1 MFQLL
6 PSIFAQTYPRQ
17 FLQRVPAIYAT
28 VSASLFI
35 ESLGV
40 LHATFLI
47 VDILEKILPT
57 QSAWERGRYVHCI
70 YVCACVH
77 MRMTNCTYPNHPY
90 PNAYCTATS
99 FSLLL
104 LAVSQQRRL
113 RLLPVEVFQRVWL
126 GFHGCR

>member
-1 MFQLL
+1 LVVTTTFLISSTTTFASWPLGYRGLPDWFVTVCLRSGLPGVVVTVNIFQLL

-17 FLQRVPAIYAT
+17 FLEKVPAIYAA

-57 QSAWERGRYVHCI
+57 QSAWERGR
-70 YVCACVH
+70 
-77 MRMTNCTYPNHPY
+77 
-90 PNAYCTATS
+90 
-99 FSLLL
+99 
-104 LAVSQQRRL
+104 
-113 RLLPVEVFQRVWL
+113 
-126 GFHGCR
+126 